1 MRRVLSA
8 LFAIVVAATSVEA
21 SLHGHAPAI
30 AGWADG
36 AAHVVPSHEDE
47 LNPCSICRLAH
58 ETSSAPLTPC
68 GLTAPVHIE
77 RAVTVERAAR
87 PLLLADREHS
97 PRAPPRPAF
106 C

>member
-1 MRRVLSA
+1 MRVLSA

-30 AGWADG
+30 SGWQDD
-36 AAHVVPSHEDE
+36 AAHVVSSHGDE

-58 ETSSAPLTPC
+58 ETSSAPLAPC
-68 GLTAPVHIE
+68 GLTAPVRIE
-77 RAVTVERAAR
+77 RAIAVERASR
-87 PLLLADREHS
+87 PIVLADREHS
-97 PRAPPRPAF
+97 PRAPPRPAS